1 MTVDTHGLAPGV
13 YQATLTF
20 RTDSGRQP
28 NLSVPVRLIVPA
40 YEQAFNAGNGD
51 YTDGA
56 GDMWSADRAY
66 TPANGSGWV
75 QSPPKTV
82 STKAAIGG
90 TTDDKLYQ
98 TARVT
103 PMTYRFTGLPAG
115 AYQVELR
122 FAEIENKKPGKRQ
135 FDVVVNGAPY
145 LIAFDI
151 AALVG
156 PNFALDRSLFVNVP
170 ASGEVS
176 VQLASRQAKGDPIL
190 NGIRVTN
197 RPDH

>member
-1 MTVDTHGLAPGV
+1 MAPGV

-40 YEQAFNAGNGD
+40 YEQGFDSGD
-51 YTDGA
+51 GPYTDTL
-56 GDMWSADRAY
+56 GDLWSTDRAY
-66 TPANGSGWV
+66 TPANGSGYV

-82 STKAAIGG
+82 DTRSAIGG
-90 TTDDKLYQ
+90 TLDDKLYQ
-98 TARVT
+98 SARIT

-115 AYQVELR
+115 VYQVELR
-122 FAEIENKKPGKRQ
+122 FAEIQNKKPGQRQ
-135 FDVVVNGAPY
+135 FDVIVNGSPY

-151 AALVG
+151 SALVG
-156 PNFALDRSLFVNVP
+156 KNYAIDRSLFVNVP

-176 VQLASRQAKGDPIL
+176 VQLANRQSRGDPIL
-190 NGIRVTN
+190 NGIRVTH
-197 RPDH
+197 RPDRH